1 MKIKTV
7 LIALFMSV
15 FGLSS
20 LSAFAADAV
29 KVRAYADLKSLDP
42 AFSGGVFDEEIQS
55 LIYSKLIQY
64 KPGREWG
71 YVLDAAESIEQTS
84 PTTIDFKLKEGIM
97 FTNGFGEMT
106 AEDVKYSY
114 ERIVDGEVDC

>member
-29 KVRAYADLKSLDP
+29 KVRAYSDLKSLDP

-97 FTNGFGEMT
+97 FTNGL
-106 AEDVKYSY
+106 VK
-114 ERIVDGEVDC
+114 